1 MAAENVTPD
10 PFQQIEDLYYPAL
23 RRAPS
28 RRAAKGI
35 GWEPLTNY
43 HGVTPE
49 GECPLS
55 VGDK

>member
-1 MAAENVTPD
+1 VTPD